1 MDAMKKGC
9 FIFILLL
16 VQLTSWAQIKRT
28 PEQDS
33 LIAQINRKTK
43 GDHENMLAQLGI
55 KTLRIG
61 ASGTATAPNAAN
73 YEESKAVIFPVLPSL
88 LTTKGGQKVT
98 TKKMW
103 ERVRRPELFEE
114 FDREIYGRV
123 PLNTPK
129 VQWIVVSSQDDKI
142 GNTEVLV
149 QKLQG
154 IVDHSNFPSIEVKMD
169 LTLTLPKKSAKP
181 VPVIVELS
189 FVFPASMRPPVPA
202 NTPVE
207 PTWQEQVI
215 ARGWGFATIIPT
227 SIQADNGAGLTKGI
241 IGLMNKGQHRKPEDW
256 GSLRAW
262 AWGTSR
268 VLDFFL
274 TQKQIDVKKIALMG
288 HSRYGKAVAVAMA
301 YDPRFATAFVSS
313 SGEGGLKIHR
323 RNYGEKVENVTG
335 SGEYHWMA
343 GNFIKYG
350 GPLQWSDLPVD
361 AHELL
366 ALCAPRPVFVG
377 AGSTGDLWVDPKG
390 MFEACVEADPAYRL
404 YGKVGIDR
412 IEFPTIGTGILTGQI
427 AWRQHEKGHTPGP
440 NWPFFLDFA
449 TKYFN

>member
-1 MDAMKKGC
+1 MKKAI
-9 FIFILLL
+9 FIFILLF
-16 VQLTSWAQIKRT
+16 VQLSSWGQIKRT

-33 LIAQINRKTK
+33 LIAQTNRKTK
-43 GDHENMLAQLGI
+43 WDHENMLAQLGI
-55 KTLRIG
+55 TSLRSG

-73 YEESKAVIFPVLPSL
+73 YDESKAVVFPNLPAL
-88 LTTKGGQKVT
+88 LITKGGQQVT
-98 TKKMW
+98 SKKMW
-103 ERVRRPELFEE
+103 EKVRRPELVEE

-123 PLNTPK
+123 PSNTPK
-129 VQWIVVSSQDDKI
+129 VQWVVVSTKDDKV
-142 GNTEVLV
+142 GNTDVTV

-154 IVDHSNFPSIEVKMD
+154 IVDNSIFPSIEVKMD
-169 LTLTLPKKSAKP
+169 LTLTLPKQSLKP

-189 FVFPASMRPPVPA
+189 FVFPAGMRPPVVPNA
-202 NTPVE
+202 PVE
-207 PTWQEQVI
+207 PTWQEQVVS
-215 ARGWGFATIIPT
+215 RGWGYATIIPT

-241 IGLMNKGQHRKPEDW
+241 IGLMNKGQNRKADDW

-268 VLDFFL
+268 MLDFFA
-274 TQKQIDVKKIALMG
+274 TQKQIDAKKIALMG

-404 YGKVGIDR
+404 YGKTGIER
-412 IEFPTIGTGILTGQI
+412 SEFPPIGTGILTGQI

-449 TKYFN
+449 TKHFK

>member
-1 MDAMKKGC
+1 MKKAV
-9 FIFILLL
+9 FIFILLF
-16 VQLTSWAQIKRT
+16 VQLSSWGQIKRT

-33 LIAQINRKTK
+33 LIAQTNRKTK
-43 GDHENMLAQLGI
+43 WDHENMMVQLGI
-55 KTLRIG
+55 TSLRTG

-73 YEESKAVIFPVLPSL
+73 YDESKAVIFPNLPAL
-88 LTTKGGQKVT
+88 LTTKDGLKVSS
-98 TKKMW
+98 KKMW

-123 PLNTPK
+123 PSNTPK
-129 VQWIVVSSQDDKI
+129 VQWVVVSTKDDKV
-142 GNTEVLV
+142 GNTDVTV

-154 IVDHSNFPSIEVKMD
+154 IVDNSIFPSIEVKMD
-169 LTLTLPKKSAKP
+169 LTLTLPKQSLKP

-189 FVFPASMRPPVPA
+189 FVFPAGMRPPVVPNA
-202 NTPVE
+202 PVE
-207 PTWQEQVI
+207 PTWQEQVVS
-215 ARGWGFATIIPT
+215 RGWGFATIIPT

-241 IGLMNKGQHRKPEDW
+241 IGLMNKGQNRKPDDW

-268 VLDFFL
+268 MLDFFAS
-274 TQKQIDVKKIALMG
+274 QKQIDAKKIALMG

-377 AGSTGDLWVDPKG
+377 AGSIGDFWVDPKG

-404 YGKVGIDR
+404 YGKVGIEPS
-412 IEFPTIGTGILTGQI
+412 EFPPIGTGILTGQI

-449 TKYFN
+449 AKHFK

>member
-1 MDAMKKGC
+1 MKKAI
-9 FIFILLL
+9 FIFILLF
-16 VQLTSWAQIKRT
+16 VQLSSWGQIKRT

-33 LIAQINRKTK
+33 LIAQTNRKTK
-43 GDHENMLAQLGI
+43 WDHENMMVQLGI
-55 KTLRIG
+55 TSLRTG

-73 YEESKAVIFPVLPSL
+73 YDESKAVIFPNLPAL
-88 LTTKGGQKVT
+88 LTTKDGLKVSS
-98 TKKMW
+98 KKMW

-129 VQWIVVSSQDDKI
+129 VQWVVVSTKDDKV
-142 GNTEVLV
+142 GNTDVTV

-154 IVDHSNFPSIEVKMD
+154 IVDNSIFPSIEVKMD
-169 LTLTLPKKSAKP
+169 LTLTLPKQSLKP

-189 FVFPASMRPPVPA
+189 FVFPAGMRPPVVPNA
-202 NTPVE
+202 PVE
-207 PTWQEQVI
+207 PTWQEQVVS
-215 ARGWGFATIIPT
+215 RGWGFATIIPT

-241 IGLMNKGQHRKPEDW
+241 IGLMNKGQNRKPDDW

-268 VLDFFL
+268 MLDFFAS
-274 TQKQIDVKKIALMG
+274 QKQIDAKKIALMG

-404 YGKVGIDR
+404 YGKVGIEPS
-412 IEFPTIGTGILTGQI
+412 EFPPIGTGILTGQI

-449 TKYFN
+449 AKHFK

>member
-1 MDAMKKGC
+1 MKKAI
-9 FIFILLL
+9 FIFILLF
-16 VQLTSWAQIKRT
+16 VQLSSWGQIKRT

-33 LIAQINRKTK
+33 LIAQTNRKTK
-43 GDHENMLAQLGI
+43 WDHENMMVQLGI
-55 KTLRIG
+55 TSLRTG

-73 YEESKAVIFPVLPSL
+73 YDESKAVIFPNLPAL
-88 LTTKGGQKVT
+88 LTTKDGLKVSS
-98 TKKMW
+98 KKMW

-114 FDREIYGRV
+114 FDRVIYGRV
-123 PLNTPK
+123 PSNTPK
-129 VQWIVVSSQDDKI
+129 VQWVVVSTKDDKV
-142 GNTEVLV
+142 GNTDVTV

-154 IVDHSNFPSIEVKMD
+154 IVDNSIFPSIEVKMD
-169 LTLTLPKKSAKP
+169 LTLTLPKQSLKP

-189 FVFPASMRPPVPA
+189 FVFPAGMRPPVVPNA
-202 NTPVE
+202 PVE
-207 PTWQEQVI
+207 PTWQEQVVS
-215 ARGWGFATIIPT
+215 RGWGFATIIPT

-241 IGLMNKGQHRKPEDW
+241 IGLMNKGQNRKPDDW

-268 VLDFFL
+268 MLDFFAS
-274 TQKQIDVKKIALMG
+274 QKQIDAKKIALMG

-377 AGSTGDLWVDPKG
+377 AGSIGDFWVDPKG

-404 YGKVGIDR
+404 YGKVGIEPS
-412 IEFPTIGTGILTGQI
+412 EFPPIGTGILTGQI

-449 TKYFN
+449 AKHFK

>member
-1 MDAMKKGC
+1 MKKAI
-9 FIFILLL
+9 FIFILLF
-16 VQLTSWAQIKRT
+16 VQLSSWGQIKRT

-33 LIAQINRKTK
+33 LIAQTNRKTK
-43 GDHENMLAQLGI
+43 WDHENMLAQLCI
-55 KTLRIG
+55 TSLRSG

-73 YEESKAVIFPVLPSL
+73 YDESKAVIFPNLPAL
-88 LTTKGGQKVT
+88 LITKGGQQVT
-98 TKKMW
+98 SKKIW
-103 ERVRRPELFEE
+103 EKVRRPELFEE

-123 PLNTPK
+123 PSNTPK
-129 VQWIVVSSQDDKI
+129 VQWVVVSTKDDKV
-142 GNTEVLV
+142 GNTDVTV

-154 IVDHSNFPSIEVKMD
+154 IVDNSIFPSIEVKMD
-169 LTLTLPKKSAKP
+169 LTLTLPKQSLKP

-189 FVFPASMRPPVPA
+189 FVFPAGMRPPLVSNA
-202 NTPVE
+202 PVE
-207 PTWQEQVI
+207 PTWQEQVVS
-215 ARGWGFATIIPT
+215 RGWGFATIIPT

-241 IGLMNKGQHRKPEDW
+241 IGLMNKGQNRKPDDW
-256 GSLRAW
+256 GTLRAW

-268 VLDFFL
+268 MLDFFAS
-274 TQKQIDVKKIALMG
+274 QKQIDAKKIALMG

-390 MFEACVEADPAYRL
+390 MFEACLESDPAYRL
-404 YGKVGIDR
+404 YGKTGIER
-412 IEFPTIGTGILTGQI
+412 SEFPPIGTGILTGQI

-449 TKYFN
+449 AKHFK

>member
-1 MDAMKKGC
+1 MKKAI
-9 FIFILLL
+9 FIFILLF
-16 VQLTSWAQIKRT
+16 VQLSSWGQIKRT

-33 LIAQINRKTK
+33 LIAQTNRKTK
-43 GDHENMLAQLGI
+43 WDHENMLAQLGI
-55 KTLRIG
+55 TNLRTG

-73 YEESKAVIFPVLPSL
+73 YEESKAVIFPNLPAL
-88 LTTKGGQKVT
+88 LKTKDGLKVSS
-98 TKKMW
+98 KKMW

-123 PLNTPK
+123 PSNTPK
-129 VQWIVVSSQDDKI
+129 VQWVVVSTKDDKI
-142 GNTEVLV
+142 GNTDVTV

-154 IVDHSNFPSIEVKMD
+154 IVDNSIFPSIEVKMD
-169 LTLTLPKKSAKP
+169 LTLTLPKQSLKP

-189 FVFPASMRPPVPA
+189 FVFPAGMRPPVAPNA
-202 NTPVE
+202 PVE
-207 PTWQEQVI
+207 PTWQEQVVS
-215 ARGWGFATIIPT
+215 RGWGFATIIPT

-241 IGLMNKGQHRKPEDW
+241 IGLMNKGQNRKPDDW

-268 VLDFFL
+268 MLDFFAS
-274 TQKQIDVKKIALMG
+274 QKQIDAKKIALMG

-335 SGEYHWMA
+335 SGEYHWMV

-350 GPLQWSDLPVD
+350 GPLQWGDLPVD

-377 AGSTGDLWVDPKG
+377 SGSTGDLWVDPKG

-404 YGKVGIDR
+404 YGKVGIEPS
-412 IEFPTIGTGILTGQI
+412 EFPPIGTGILTGQI

-449 TKYFN
+449 AKYFK

>member
-1 MDAMKKGC
+1 MKKAI
-9 FIFILLL
+9 FIFILLF
-16 VQLTSWAQIKRT
+16 VQLSSWGQIKRT

-33 LIAQINRKTK
+33 LIAQTNRKTK
-43 GDHENMLAQLGI
+43 WDHENMMVQLGI
-55 KTLRIG
+55 TSLRTG

-73 YEESKAVIFPVLPSL
+73 YDESKAVIFPNLPAL
-88 LTTKGGQKVT
+88 LTTKDGLKVSS
-98 TKKMW
+98 KKMW

-123 PLNTPK
+123 PSNTPK
-129 VQWIVVSSQDDKI
+129 VQWVVVSTKDDKV
-142 GNTEVLV
+142 GNTDVTV

-154 IVDHSNFPSIEVKMD
+154 IVDNSIFPSIEVKMD
-169 LTLTLPKKSAKP
+169 LTLTLPKQSLKP

-189 FVFPASMRPPVPA
+189 FVFPAGMRPPVVPNA
-202 NTPVE
+202 PVE
-207 PTWQEQVI
+207 PTWQEQVVS
-215 ARGWGFATIIPT
+215 RGWGFATIIPT

-241 IGLMNKGQHRKPEDW
+241 IGLMNKGQNRKPDDW

-268 VLDFFL
+268 MLDFFAS
-274 TQKQIDVKKIALMG
+274 QKQIDAKKIALMG

-377 AGSTGDLWVDPKG
+377 AGSIGDFWVDPKG

-404 YGKVGIDR
+404 YGKVGIEPS
-412 IEFPTIGTGILTGQI
+412 EFPPIGTGILTGQI

-449 TKYFN
+449 AKHFK

>member
-1 MDAMKKGC
+1 MKKAV
-9 FIFILLL
+9 FIFILLF
-16 VQLTSWAQIKRT
+16 VQLSSWGQIKRT

-33 LIAQINRKTK
+33 LIAQTNRKTK
-43 GDHENMLAQLGI
+43 WDHENMMVQLGI
-55 KTLRIG
+55 TSLRTG

-73 YEESKAVIFPVLPSL
+73 YNESKAVIFPNLPAL
-88 LTTKGGQKVT
+88 LTTKDGLKVSS
-98 TKKMW
+98 KKMW

-123 PLNTPK
+123 PSNTPK
-129 VQWIVVSSQDDKI
+129 VQWVVVSTKDDKV
-142 GNTEVLV
+142 GNTDVTV

-154 IVDHSNFPSIEVKMD
+154 IVDNSIFPSIEVKMD
-169 LTLTLPKKSAKP
+169 LTLTLPKQSLKP

-189 FVFPASMRPPVPA
+189 FVFPAGMRPPVVPNA
-202 NTPVE
+202 PVE
-207 PTWQEQVI
+207 PTWQEQVVS
-215 ARGWGFATIIPT
+215 RGWGFATIIPT

-241 IGLMNKGQHRKPEDW
+241 IGLMNKGQNRKPDDW

-268 VLDFFL
+268 MLDFFAS
-274 TQKQIDVKKIALMG
+274 QKQIDAKKIALMG

-404 YGKVGIDR
+404 YGKVGIEPS
-412 IEFPTIGTGILTGQI
+412 EFPPIGTGILTGQI

-449 TKYFN
+449 AKHFK

>member
-1 MDAMKKGC
+1 MKKAIL
-9 FIFILLL
+9 IFILLY
-16 VQLTSWAQIKRT
+16 VQLSSWGQIKRT

-33 LIAQINRKTK
+33 LIAQTNRKTK
-43 GDHENMLAQLGI
+43 WDHENMLAQLGI
-55 KTLRIG
+55 TSLRTG

-73 YEESKAVIFPVLPSL
+73 YDESKAVIFPNLPTL
-88 LTTKGGQKVT
+88 LITKVGQQVT
-98 TKKMW
+98 SKKMW
-103 ERVRRPELFEE
+103 EKVRRPELVEE

-123 PLNTPK
+123 PSNTPK
-129 VQWIVVSSQDDKI
+129 VQWVVVSTKDDKV
-142 GNTEVLV
+142 GNTDVTV

-154 IVDHSNFPSIEVKMD
+154 IVDNSIFPSIEVKMD
-169 LTLTLPKKSAKP
+169 LTLTLPKQSLKP

-189 FVFPASMRPPVPA
+189 FLFPAGMRPPVVPNAPA
-202 NTPVE
+202 E
-207 PTWQEQVI
+207 PTWQEQVVS
-215 ARGWGFATIIPT
+215 RGWGFATIIPT

-241 IGLMNKGQHRKPEDW
+241 IGLMNKGQNRKPDDW

-268 VLDFFL
+268 MLDFFA
-274 TQKQIDVKKIALMG
+274 TQKQIDAKKIALMG

-350 GPLQWSDLPVD
+350 GPLQWGDLPVD

-377 AGSTGDLWVDPKG
+377 SGSTGDLWVDPKG

-404 YGKVGIDR
+404 YGKVGIEPS
-412 IEFPTIGTGILTGQI
+412 EFPPIGTGILTGQI

-449 TKYFN
+449 AKHFK

>member
-1 MDAMKKGC
+1 MKKAI
-9 FIFILLL
+9 FIFILLF
-16 VQLTSWAQIKRT
+16 VQLSSWGQIKRT

-33 LIAQINRKTK
+33 LIAQTNRKTK
-43 GDHENMLAQLGI
+43 WDHENMLAQLGI
-55 KTLRIG
+55 TSLRSG

-73 YEESKAVIFPVLPSL
+73 YDESKAVVFPNLPAL
-88 LTTKGGQKVT
+88 LITKGGQQVT
-98 TKKMW
+98 SKKMW
-103 ERVRRPELFEE
+103 EKVRRPELVEE

-123 PLNTPK
+123 PSNTPK
-129 VQWIVVSSQDDKI
+129 VQWVVVSTKDDKV
-142 GNTEVLV
+142 GNTDVTV

-154 IVDHSNFPSIEVKMD
+154 IVDNSIFPSIEVKMD
-169 LTLTLPKKSAKP
+169 LTLTLPKQSLKP

-189 FVFPASMRPPVPA
+189 FVFPAGMRPPVVPNA
-202 NTPVE
+202 PVE

-215 ARGWGFATIIPT
+215 SRGWGYATIIPT

-241 IGLMNKGQHRKPEDW
+241 IGLMNKGQNRKADDW

-268 VLDFFL
+268 MLDFFAS
-274 TQKQIDVKKIALMG
+274 QKQIDAKKIALMG

-366 ALCAPRPVFVG
+366 ALCAPRPIFVG

-390 MFEACVEADPAYRL
+390 MFEACLESDPAYRL
-404 YGKVGIDR
+404 YGKTGIER
-412 IEFPTIGTGILTGQI
+412 SEFPPIGTGILTGQI

-449 TKYFN
+449 TKHFK

>member
-1 MDAMKKGC
+1 MKKAI
-9 FIFILLL
+9 FIFILLF
-16 VQLTSWAQIKRT
+16 VQLSSWGQIKRT

-33 LIAQINRKTK
+33 LIAQTNRKTK
-43 GDHENMLAQLGI
+43 WDHENMLAQLGI
-55 KTLRIG
+55 TSLRSG

-73 YEESKAVIFPVLPSL
+73 YDESKAVIFPNLPAL
-88 LTTKGGQKVT
+88 LITKGGQQVT
-98 TKKMW
+98 SKKMW
-103 ERVRRPELFEE
+103 ERDRRPELFQE

-123 PLNTPK
+123 PSNTPK
-129 VQWIVVSSQDDKI
+129 VQWVVVSTKDDKV
-142 GNTEVLV
+142 GNTDVTV

-154 IVDHSNFPSIEVKMD
+154 IVDNSIFPSIEVKMD
-169 LTLTLPKKSAKP
+169 LTLTLPKQSLKP

-189 FVFPASMRPPVPA
+189 FVFPAGMRPPLVSNA
-202 NTPVE
+202 PVE
-207 PTWQEQVI
+207 PTWQEQVVS
-215 ARGWGFATIIPT
+215 RGWGFATIIPT

-241 IGLMNKGQHRKPEDW
+241 IGLMNKGQNRKPDDW
-256 GSLRAW
+256 GTLRAW

-268 VLDFFL
+268 MLDFFA
-274 TQKQIDVKKIALMG
+274 TQKQIDAKKIALMG

-390 MFEACVEADPAYRL
+390 MFEACLEADPAYRL
-404 YGKVGIDR
+404 YGKTGIER
-412 IEFPTIGTGILTGQI
+412 SEFPPIGTGILTGQI

-449 TKYFN
+449 AKHFK

>member
-1 MDAMKKGC
+1 MKNVL
-9 FIFILLL
+9 FTLILLGVNL
-16 VQLTSWAQIKRT
+16 SSWGQIKRS

-33 LIAQINRKTK
+33 LIAQTNRKTK
-43 GDHENMLAQLGI
+43 WDHENMMAQLGI
-55 KTLRIG
+55 TSLRTG
-61 ASGTATAPNAAN
+61 ASGTPTAPNAAN
-73 YEESKAVIFPVLPSL
+73 YEESKAVIFPSLPAL
-88 LTTKGGQKVT
+88 LMTKKGQKVSS
-98 TKKMW
+98 KKMW
-103 ERVRRPELFEE
+103 EKVRRPELMEE

-123 PLNTPK
+123 PANTPK
-129 VQWIVVSSQDDKI
+129 VQWVVMSTKDDKV
-142 GNTEVLV
+142 GNTDVTV

-154 IVDHSNFPSIEVKMD
+154 IVDNSIDPSIEVKID
-169 LTLTLPKKSAKP
+169 LTLTLPKKSEKP

-189 FVFPASMRPPVPA
+189 FVFPPGMRPPVAA

-241 IGLMNKGQHRKPEDW
+241 IGLMNKGQNRKPEDW

-268 VLDFFL
+268 MLDFFV
-274 TQKQIDVKKIALMG
+274 TQKQIDAKKIALMG

-301 YDPRFATAFVSS
+301 YDSRFATAFVSS

-350 GPLQWSDLPVD
+350 GPLQWGDLPVD

-366 ALCAPRPVFVG
+366 ALSAPRPVFVG

-390 MFEACVEADPAYRL
+390 MFEACVGADPAYRL
-404 YGKVGIDR
+404 YGKVGIEPS
-412 IEFPTIGTGILTGQI
+412 EFPPIGTGILTGQI

-449 TKYFN
+449 AKHFK

>member
-1 MDAMKKGC
+1 MKKAI
-9 FIFILLL
+9 FIFILLF
-16 VQLTSWAQIKRT
+16 VQLSSWGQIKRT

-33 LIAQINRKTK
+33 LIAQTNRKTK
-43 GDHENMLAQLGI
+43 WDHENMMVQLGI
-55 KTLRIG
+55 TSLRTG
-61 ASGTATAPNAAN
+61 ASGTATATNAAN
-73 YEESKAVIFPVLPSL
+73 YDESKAVIFPNLPAL
-88 LTTKGGQKVT
+88 LTTKDGLKVSS
-98 TKKMW
+98 KKMW

-123 PLNTPK
+123 PSNTPK
-129 VQWIVVSSQDDKI
+129 VQWVVVSTKDDKV
-142 GNTEVLV
+142 GNTDVTV

-154 IVDHSNFPSIEVKMD
+154 IVDNSIFPSIEVKMD
-169 LTLTLPKKSAKP
+169 LTLTLPKQSLKP

-189 FVFPASMRPPVPA
+189 FVFPAGMRPPVVPNA
-202 NTPVE
+202 PVE
-207 PTWQEQVI
+207 PTWQEQVVS
-215 ARGWGFATIIPT
+215 RGWGFATIIPT

-241 IGLMNKGQHRKPEDW
+241 IGLMNKGQNRKPDDW

-268 VLDFFL
+268 MLDFFAS
-274 TQKQIDVKKIALMG
+274 QKQIDAKKIALMG

-404 YGKVGIDR
+404 YGKVGIEPS
-412 IEFPTIGTGILTGQI
+412 EFPPIGTGILTGQI

-449 TKYFN
+449 AKHFK

>member
-1 MDAMKKGC
+1 M
-9 FIFILLL
+9 
-16 VQLTSWAQIKRT
+16 QLSSWGQIKRT

-33 LIAQINRKTK
+33 LIAQTNRKTK
-43 GDHENMLAQLGI
+43 WDHENMMVQLGI
-55 KTLRIG
+55 TSLRTG

-73 YEESKAVIFPVLPSL
+73 YDESQAVIFPNLPAL
-88 LTTKGGQKVT
+88 LTTKDGLKVSS
-98 TKKMW
+98 KKMW

-123 PLNTPK
+123 PSNTPK
-129 VQWIVVSSQDDKI
+129 VQWVVVSTKDDKV
-142 GNTEVLV
+142 GNTDVTV

-154 IVDHSNFPSIEVKMD
+154 IVDNSIFPSIEVKMD
-169 LTLTLPKKSAKP
+169 LTLTLPKQSLKP

-189 FVFPASMRPPVPA
+189 FVFPAGMRPPVVPNA
-202 NTPVE
+202 PVE
-207 PTWQEQVI
+207 PTWQEQVVS
-215 ARGWGFATIIPT
+215 RGWGFATIIPT

-241 IGLMNKGQHRKPEDW
+241 IGLMNKGQNRKPDDW

-268 VLDFFL
+268 MLDFFAS
-274 TQKQIDVKKIALMG
+274 QKQIDAKKIALMG

-404 YGKVGIDR
+404 YGKVGIEPS
-412 IEFPTIGTGILTGQI
+412 EFPPIGTGILTGQI

-449 TKYFN
+449 AKYFK

>member
-1 MDAMKKGC
+1 
-9 FIFILLL
+9 
-16 VQLTSWAQIKRT
+16 
-28 PEQDS
+28 
-33 LIAQINRKTK
+33 
-43 GDHENMLAQLGI
+43 
-55 KTLRIG
+55 
-61 ASGTATAPNAAN
+61 
-73 YEESKAVIFPVLPSL
+73 
-88 LTTKGGQKVT
+88 
-98 TKKMW
+98 
-103 ERVRRPELFEE
+103 
-114 FDREIYGRV
+114 
-123 PLNTPK
+123 
-129 VQWIVVSSQDDKI
+129 VSSKDDKI
-142 GNTEVLV
+142 GNTEVKV

-154 IVDHSNFPSIEVKMD
+154 IVDNSIDPSIEVKID
-169 LTLTLPKKSAKP
+169 LTLTLPKESKKP

-189 FVFPASMRPPVPA
+189 FVFPPGMRPPVSA
-202 NTPVE
+202 NVPLE
-207 PTWQEQVI
+207 PKWQEQVI
-215 ARGWGFATIIPT
+215 TRGWGFATIIPT

-241 IGLMNKGQHRKPEDW
+241 IGLMNQGQNRKPDDW

-268 VLDFFL
+268 MLDFFS
-274 TQKQIDVKKIALMG
+274 TQKQIDAKRIALMG

-350 GPLQWSDLPVD
+350 GPLQWGDLPVD

-377 AGSTGDLWVDPKG
+377 SGSAGDLWVDPKG
-390 MFEACVEADPAYRL
+390 MFEACIEADPAYRL
-404 YGKVGIDR
+404 YGTTGIER
-412 IEFPTIGTGILTGQI
+412 VEFPPIGTVILTGQI

-449 TKYFN
+449 AKHFK

>member
-1 MDAMKKGC
+1 MKKAI
-9 FIFILLL
+9 FIFILLF
-16 VQLTSWAQIKRT
+16 VQLSSWGQIKRT

-33 LIAQINRKTK
+33 LIAQTNRKTK
-43 GDHENMLAQLGI
+43 WDHENMMVQLGI
-55 KTLRIG
+55 TSLRTG

-73 YEESKAVIFPVLPSL
+73 YDESKAVIFPNLPAL
-88 LTTKGGQKVT
+88 LTTKDGKKVG

-129 VQWIVVSSQDDKI
+129 VQWVAVSTKDDKV
-142 GNTEVLV
+142 GNTDVTV

-154 IVDHSNFPSIEVKMD
+154 IVDNSIFPSIEVKMD
-169 LTLTLPKKSAKP
+169 LTLTLPKQSLKP

-189 FVFPASMRPPVPA
+189 FVFPAGMRPPVVPNA
-202 NTPVE
+202 PVE
-207 PTWQEQVI
+207 PTWQEQVVS
-215 ARGWGFATIIPT
+215 RGWGFATIIPT

-241 IGLMNKGQHRKPEDW
+241 IGLMNKGQNRKPDDW

-268 VLDFFL
+268 MLDFFAS
-274 TQKQIDVKKIALMG
+274 QKQIDAKKIALMG

-404 YGKVGIDR
+404 YGKVGIEPS
-412 IEFPTIGTGILTGQI
+412 EFPPIGTGILTGQI

-449 TKYFN
+449 AKHFK

>member
-1 MDAMKKGC
+1 MKKAI
-9 FIFILLL
+9 FIFILLF
-16 VQLTSWAQIKRT
+16 VQLSSWGQIKRT

-33 LIAQINRKTK
+33 LIAQTNRKTK
-43 GDHENMLAQLGI
+43 WDHENMLAQLGI
-55 KTLRIG
+55 TSLRSG

-73 YEESKAVIFPVLPSL
+73 YDESKAVVFPNLPAL
-88 LTTKGGQKVT
+88 LITKGGQQVT
-98 TKKMW
+98 SKKMW
-103 ERVRRPELFEE
+103 EKVRRPELVEE

-123 PLNTPK
+123 PSNTPK
-129 VQWIVVSSQDDKI
+129 VQWVVVSTKDDKV
-142 GNTEVLV
+142 GNTDVTV

-154 IVDHSNFPSIEVKMD
+154 IVDNSIFPSIEVKMD
-169 LTLTLPKKSAKP
+169 LTLTLPKQSLKP

-189 FVFPASMRPPVPA
+189 FVFPAGMRPPVVPNA
-202 NTPVE
+202 PVE

-215 ARGWGFATIIPT
+215 SRGWGYATIIPT

-241 IGLMNKGQHRKPEDW
+241 IGLMNKGQNRKADDW

-268 VLDFFL
+268 MLDFFA
-274 TQKQIDVKKIALMG
+274 TQKQIDAKKIALMG

-404 YGKVGIDR
+404 YGKVGIEPS
-412 IEFPTIGTGILTGQI
+412 EFPPIGTGILTGQI

-449 TKYFN
+449 TKHFK

>member
-1 MDAMKKGC
+1 MKKAI
-9 FIFILLL
+9 FIFILLF
-16 VQLTSWAQIKRT
+16 VQLSSWGQIKRT

-33 LIAQINRKTK
+33 LIAQTNRKTK
-43 GDHENMLAQLGI
+43 WDHENMLAQLGI
-55 KTLRIG
+55 TSLRSG

-73 YEESKAVIFPVLPSL
+73 YDESKAVIFPNLPAL
-88 LTTKGGQKVT
+88 LITKGGQQVT
-98 TKKMW
+98 SKKMW
-103 ERVRRPELFEE
+103 EKVRRPELFEE

-123 PLNTPK
+123 PSNTPK
-129 VQWIVVSSQDDKI
+129 VQWVVVSTKDDKV
-142 GNTEVLV
+142 GNTDVTV

-154 IVDHSNFPSIEVKMD
+154 IVDNSIFPSIEVKMD
-169 LTLTLPKKSAKP
+169 LTLTLPKQSLKP

-189 FVFPASMRPPVPA
+189 FVFPAGMRPPLVSNA
-202 NTPVE
+202 PVE
-207 PTWQEQVI
+207 PTWQEQVVS
-215 ARGWGFATIIPT
+215 RGWGFATIIPT

-241 IGLMNKGQHRKPEDW
+241 IGLMNKGQNRKPDDW
-256 GSLRAW
+256 GTLRAW

-268 VLDFFL
+268 MLDFFAS
-274 TQKQIDVKKIALMG
+274 QKQIDAKKIALMG

-390 MFEACVEADPAYRL
+390 MFEACLEADPAYRL
-404 YGKVGIDR
+404 YGKTGIER
-412 IEFPTIGTGILTGQI
+412 SEFPPIGTGILTGQI

-449 TKYFN
+449 AKHFK

>member
-1 MDAMKKGC
+1 MKKAI
-9 FIFILLL
+9 FIFILLF
-16 VQLTSWAQIKRT
+16 VQLSSWGQIKRT

-33 LIAQINRKTK
+33 LIAQTNRKTK
-43 GDHENMLAQLGI
+43 WDHENMMVQLGI
-55 KTLRIG
+55 TSLRTG

-73 YEESKAVIFPVLPSL
+73 YDESKAVIFPNLPAL
-88 LTTKGGQKVT
+88 LTTKDGKKVG

-123 PLNTPK
+123 PSNTPK
-129 VQWIVVSSQDDKI
+129 VQWVVVSTKDDKV
-142 GNTEVLV
+142 GNTDVTV

-154 IVDHSNFPSIEVKMD
+154 IVDNSIFPSIEVKMD
-169 LTLTLPKKSAKP
+169 LTLTLPKQSLKP

-189 FVFPASMRPPVPA
+189 FVFPAGMRPPVVPNA
-202 NTPVE
+202 PVE
-207 PTWQEQVI
+207 PTWQEQVVS
-215 ARGWGFATIIPT
+215 RGWGFATIIPT

-241 IGLMNKGQHRKPEDW
+241 IGLMNKGQNRKPDDW

-268 VLDFFL
+268 MLDFFAS
-274 TQKQIDVKKIALMG
+274 QKQIDAKKIALMG

-377 AGSTGDLWVDPKG
+377 AGSTGDFWVDPKG

-404 YGKVGIDR
+404 YGKVGIEPS
-412 IEFPTIGTGILTGQI
+412 EFPPIGTGILTGQI

-449 TKYFN
+449 AKHFK

>member
-1 MDAMKKGC
+1 MKKAI
-9 FIFILLL
+9 FIFILLF
-16 VQLTSWAQIKRT
+16 VQLSSWGQIKRT

-33 LIAQINRKTK
+33 LIAQTNRKTK
-43 GDHENMLAQLGI
+43 WDHENMMVQLGI
-55 KTLRIG
+55 TSLRTG

-73 YEESKAVIFPVLPSL
+73 YDESKAVIFPNLPAL
-88 LTTKGGQKVT
+88 LTTKDGLKVSS
-98 TKKMW
+98 KKMW

-123 PLNTPK
+123 PSNTPK
-129 VQWIVVSSQDDKI
+129 VQWVVVSTKDDKV
-142 GNTEVLV
+142 GNTDVTV

-154 IVDHSNFPSIEVKMD
+154 IVDNSIFPSIEVKMD
-169 LTLTLPKKSAKP
+169 LTLTLPKQSLKP

-189 FVFPASMRPPVPA
+189 FVFPAGMRPPVVPNA
-202 NTPVE
+202 PVE
-207 PTWQEQVI
+207 PTWQEQVVS
-215 ARGWGFATIIPT
+215 RGWGFATIIPT

-241 IGLMNKGQHRKPEDW
+241 IGLMNKGQNRKPDDW

-268 VLDFFL
+268 MLDFFAS
-274 TQKQIDVKKIALMG
+274 QKQIDAKKIALMG

-404 YGKVGIDR
+404 YGKVGIEPS
-412 IEFPTIGTGILTGQI
+412 EFPPIGTGILTGQI

-449 TKYFN
+449 AKHFK

>member
-1 MDAMKKGC
+1 MKKAI
-9 FIFILLL
+9 FIFILLF
-16 VQLTSWAQIKRT
+16 VQLSSWGQIKRT

-33 LIAQINRKTK
+33 LIAQTNRKTK
-43 GDHENMLAQLGI
+43 WDHENMMVQLGI
-55 KTLRIG
+55 TSLRTG

-73 YEESKAVIFPVLPSL
+73 YDESKAVIFPNLPAL
-88 LTTKGGQKVT
+88 LTTKDGKKVG

-103 ERVRRPELFEE
+103 EKVRRPELVEE

-123 PLNTPK
+123 PSNTPK
-129 VQWIVVSSQDDKI
+129 VQWVVVSTKDDKV
-142 GNTEVLV
+142 GNTDVTV

-154 IVDHSNFPSIEVKMD
+154 IVDNSIFPSIEVKMD
-169 LTLTLPKKSAKP
+169 LTLTLPKQSLKP

-189 FVFPASMRPPVPA
+189 FVFPAGMRPPVVPNA
-202 NTPVE
+202 PVE
-207 PTWQEQVI
+207 PTWQEQVVS
-215 ARGWGFATIIPT
+215 RGWGFATIIPT

-241 IGLMNKGQHRKPEDW
+241 IGLMNKGQNRKPDDW

-268 VLDFFL
+268 MLDFFA
-274 TQKQIDVKKIALMG
+274 TQKQIDAKKIALMG

-390 MFEACVEADPAYRL
+390 MFEACLEADPAYRL
-404 YGKVGIDR
+404 YGKVGIEPS
-412 IEFPTIGTGILTGQI
+412 EFPPIGTGILTGQI

-449 TKYFN
+449 TKHFK

>member
-1 MDAMKKGC
+1 
-9 FIFILLL
+9 
-16 VQLTSWAQIKRT
+16 
-28 PEQDS
+28 
-33 LIAQINRKTK
+33 
-43 GDHENMLAQLGI
+43 MLAQLGI
-55 KTLRIG
+55 TSLRTG

-73 YEESKAVIFPVLPSL
+73 YDESKAVIFPNLPTL
-88 LTTKGGQKVT
+88 LITKVGQQVT
-98 TKKMW
+98 SKKMW

-123 PLNTPK
+123 PSNTPK
-129 VQWIVVSSQDDKI
+129 VQWVVVSTKDDKI
-142 GNTEVLV
+142 GNTDVTV

-154 IVDHSNFPSIEVKMD
+154 IVDNSIFPSIEVKMD
-169 LTLTLPKKSAKP
+169 LTLTLPKQSLKP

-189 FVFPASMRPPVPA
+189 FVFPAGMRPPVAPNA
-202 NTPVE
+202 PVE
-207 PTWQEQVI
+207 PTWQEQVVS
-215 ARGWGFATIIPT
+215 RGWGFATIIPT

-241 IGLMNKGQHRKPEDW
+241 IGLMNKGQNRKPDDW

-268 VLDFFL
+268 MLDFFA
-274 TQKQIDVKKIALMG
+274 TQKQIDAKKIALMG

-404 YGKVGIDR
+404 YGKVGIEPS
-412 IEFPTIGTGILTGQI
+412 EFPPIGTGILTGQI

-449 TKYFN
+449 AKYFK

>member
-1 MDAMKKGC
+1 MKKAI
-9 FIFILLL
+9 FIFILLF
-16 VQLTSWAQIKRT
+16 VQLSSWGQIKRT

-33 LIAQINRKTK
+33 LIAQTNRKTK
-43 GDHENMLAQLGI
+43 WDHENMMVQLGI
-55 KTLRIG
+55 TSLRTG

-73 YEESKAVIFPVLPSL
+73 YDESKAVIFPNLPAL
-88 LTTKGGQKVT
+88 LTTKDGLKVSS
-98 TKKMW
+98 KKMW

-114 FDREIYGRV
+114 FDRVIYGRV
-123 PLNTPK
+123 PSNTPK
-129 VQWIVVSSQDDKI
+129 VQWVVVSTKDDKV
-142 GNTEVLV
+142 GNTDVTV

-154 IVDHSNFPSIEVKMD
+154 IVDNSIFPSIEVKMD
-169 LTLTLPKKSAKP
+169 LTLTLPKQSLKP

-189 FVFPASMRPPVPA
+189 FVFPAGMRPPVVPNA
-202 NTPVE
+202 PVE
-207 PTWQEQVI
+207 PTWQEQVVS
-215 ARGWGFATIIPT
+215 RGWGFATIIPT

-241 IGLMNKGQHRKPEDW
+241 IGLMNKGQNRKPDDW

-268 VLDFFL
+268 MLDFFAS
-274 TQKQIDVKKIALMG
+274 QKQIDAKKIALMG

-404 YGKVGIDR
+404 YGKVGIEPS
-412 IEFPTIGTGILTGQI
+412 EFPPIGTGILTGQI

-449 TKYFN
+449 AKHFK

>member
-1 MDAMKKGC
+1 MKKAI
-9 FIFILLL
+9 FIFILLF
-16 VQLTSWAQIKRT
+16 VQLSSWGQIKRT

-33 LIAQINRKTK
+33 LIAQTNRKTK
-43 GDHENMLAQLGI
+43 WDHENMMVQLGI
-55 KTLRIG
+55 TSLRTG

-73 YEESKAVIFPVLPSL
+73 YDESKAVIFPNLPAL
-88 LTTKGGQKVT
+88 LTTKDGKKVG

-123 PLNTPK
+123 PSNTPK
-129 VQWIVVSSQDDKI
+129 VQWVVVSTKDDKV
-142 GNTEVLV
+142 GNTDVTV

-154 IVDHSNFPSIEVKMD
+154 IVDNSIFPSIEVKMD
-169 LTLTLPKKSAKP
+169 LTLTLPKQSLKP

-189 FVFPASMRPPVPA
+189 FVFPAGMRPPVVPNA
-202 NTPVE
+202 PVE
-207 PTWQEQVI
+207 PTWQEQVVS
-215 ARGWGFATIIPT
+215 RGWGFATIIPT

-241 IGLMNKGQHRKPEDW
+241 IGLMNKGQNRKPDDW

-268 VLDFFL
+268 MLDFFAS
-274 TQKQIDVKKIALMG
+274 QKQIDAKKIALMG
-288 HSRYGKAVAVAMA
+288 HSRYGKAVAVAVA

-404 YGKVGIDR
+404 YGKVGIEPS
-412 IEFPTIGTGILTGQI
+412 EFPPIGTGILTGQI

-449 TKYFN
+449 AKHFK

>member
-1 MDAMKKGC
+1 MKKAI
-9 FIFILLL
+9 FIFILLF
-16 VQLTSWAQIKRT
+16 VQLSSWGQIKRT

-33 LIAQINRKTK
+33 LIAQTNRKTK
-43 GDHENMLAQLGI
+43 WDHENMLAQLGI
-55 KTLRIG
+55 TSLRSG

-73 YEESKAVIFPVLPSL
+73 YDESKAVIFPNLPAL
-88 LTTKGGQKVT
+88 LITKGGQQVT
-98 TKKMW
+98 SKKMW
-103 ERVRRPELFEE
+103 EKVRRPELFEE

-123 PLNTPK
+123 PSNTPK
-129 VQWIVVSSQDDKI
+129 VQWVVVSTKDDKV
-142 GNTEVLV
+142 GNTDVTV

-154 IVDHSNFPSIEVKMD
+154 IVDNSIFPSIEVKMD
-169 LTLTLPKKSAKP
+169 LTLTLPKQSLKP

-189 FVFPASMRPPVPA
+189 FVFPAGMRPPVVSNA
-202 NTPVE
+202 PVE

-215 ARGWGFATIIPT
+215 SRGWGYATIIPT

-241 IGLMNKGQHRKPEDW
+241 IGLMNKGQNRKPDDW
-256 GSLRAW
+256 GTLRAW

-268 VLDFFL
+268 MLDFFAS
-274 TQKQIDVKKIALMG
+274 QKQIDAKKIALMG

-404 YGKVGIDR
+404 YGKTGIER
-412 IEFPTIGTGILTGQI
+412 SEFPPIGTGILTGQI

-449 TKYFN
+449 AKHFK

>member
-1 MDAMKKGC
+1 MKKAI
-9 FIFILLL
+9 FIFILLF
-16 VQLTSWAQIKRT
+16 VQLSSWGQIKRT

-33 LIAQINRKTK
+33 LIAQTNRKTK
-43 GDHENMLAQLGI
+43 WDHENMMVQLGI
-55 KTLRIG
+55 TSLRTG

-73 YEESKAVIFPVLPSL
+73 YDESKAVIFPNLPAL
-88 LTTKGGQKVT
+88 LTTKDGLKVSS
-98 TKKMW
+98 KKMW

-123 PLNTPK
+123 PSNTPK
-129 VQWIVVSSQDDKI
+129 VQWVVVSTKDDKV
-142 GNTEVLV
+142 GNTDVTV

-154 IVDHSNFPSIEVKMD
+154 IVDNSIFPSIEVKMD
-169 LTLTLPKKSAKP
+169 LTLTLPKQSLKP

-189 FVFPASMRPPVPA
+189 FVFPAGMRPPVVPNA
-202 NTPVE
+202 PVE
-207 PTWQEQVI
+207 PTWQEQVVS
-215 ARGWGFATIIPT
+215 RGWGFATIIPT

-241 IGLMNKGQHRKPEDW
+241 IGLMNKGQNRKPDDW

-268 VLDFFL
+268 MLDFFAS
-274 TQKQIDVKKIALMG
+274 QKQIDAKKIALMG

-377 AGSTGDLWVDPKG
+377 AGSTGDFWVDPKG

-404 YGKVGIDR
+404 YGKVGIEPS
-412 IEFPTIGTGILTGQI
+412 EFPPIGTGILTGQI

-449 TKYFN
+449 AKHFK

>member
-1 MDAMKKGC
+1 MKKAI
-9 FIFILLL
+9 FIFILLF
-16 VQLTSWAQIKRT
+16 VQLSSWGQIKRT

-33 LIAQINRKTK
+33 LIAQTNRKTK
-43 GDHENMLAQLGI
+43 WDHENMMVQLGI
-55 KTLRIG
+55 TSLRTG

-73 YEESKAVIFPVLPSL
+73 YDESKAVIFPNLPAL
-88 LTTKGGQKVT
+88 LTTKDGLKVSS
-98 TKKMW
+98 KKMW

-129 VQWIVVSSQDDKI
+129 VQWVVVSTKDDKV
-142 GNTEVLV
+142 GNTDVTV

-154 IVDHSNFPSIEVKMD
+154 IVDNSIFPSIEVKMD
-169 LTLTLPKKSAKP
+169 LTLTLPKQSLKP

-189 FVFPASMRPPVPA
+189 FVFPAGMRPPVVPNA
-202 NTPVE
+202 PVE
-207 PTWQEQVI
+207 PTWQEQVVS
-215 ARGWGFATIIPT
+215 RGWGFATIIPT

-241 IGLMNKGQHRKPEDW
+241 IGLMNKGQNRKPDDW

-268 VLDFFL
+268 MLDFFAS
-274 TQKQIDVKKIALMG
+274 QKQIDAKKIALMG

-377 AGSTGDLWVDPKG
+377 AGSIGDFWVDPKG

-404 YGKVGIDR
+404 YGKVGIEPS
-412 IEFPTIGTGILTGQI
+412 EFPPIGTGILTGQI

-449 TKYFN
+449 AKHFK

>member
-1 MDAMKKGC
+1 MKKAIL
-9 FIFILLL
+9 IFILLY
-16 VQLTSWAQIKRT
+16 VQLSSWGQIKRT

-33 LIAQINRKTK
+33 LIAQTNRKTK
-43 GDHENMLAQLGI
+43 WDHENMLAQLGI
-55 KTLRIG
+55 TSLRTG

-73 YEESKAVIFPVLPSL
+73 YDESKAVIFPNLPTL
-88 LTTKGGQKVT
+88 LITKVGQQVT
-98 TKKMW
+98 SKKMW
-103 ERVRRPELFEE
+103 EKVRRPELVEE

-123 PLNTPK
+123 PSNTPK
-129 VQWIVVSSQDDKI
+129 VQWVVVSTKDDKV
-142 GNTEVLV
+142 GNTDVTV

-154 IVDHSNFPSIEVKMD
+154 IVDNSIFPSIEVKMD
-169 LTLTLPKKSAKP
+169 LTLTLPKQSLKP

-189 FVFPASMRPPVPA
+189 FLFPAGMRPPVVPNAPA
-202 NTPVE
+202 E
-207 PTWQEQVI
+207 PTWQEQVVS
-215 ARGWGFATIIPT
+215 RGWGFATIIPT

-241 IGLMNKGQHRKPEDW
+241 IGLMNKGQNRKPDDW

-268 VLDFFL
+268 MLDFFAS
-274 TQKQIDVKKIALMG
+274 QKQIDAKKIALMG

-404 YGKVGIDR
+404 YGKVGIEPS
-412 IEFPTIGTGILTGQI
+412 EFPPIGTGILTGQI

-449 TKYFN
+449 AKYFK

>member
-1 MDAMKKGC
+1 MKKAI

-16 VQLTSWAQIKRT
+16 VQLSSWGQIKRT

-33 LIAQINRKTK
+33 LIAQTNRKTK
-43 GDHENMLAQLGI
+43 WDHENMMVQLGI
-55 KTLRIG
+55 TSLRTG

-73 YEESKAVIFPVLPSL
+73 YDESKAVIFPNLPAL
-88 LTTKGGQKVT
+88 LTTKDGKKVG

-123 PLNTPK
+123 PSNTPK
-129 VQWIVVSSQDDKI
+129 VQWVVVSTKDDKV
-142 GNTEVLV
+142 GNTDVTV

-154 IVDHSNFPSIEVKMD
+154 IVDNSIFPSIEVKMD
-169 LTLTLPKKSAKP
+169 LTLTLPKQSLKP

-189 FVFPASMRPPVPA
+189 FVFPAGMRPPVVPNA
-202 NTPVE
+202 PVE
-207 PTWQEQVI
+207 PTWQEQVVS
-215 ARGWGFATIIPT
+215 RGWGFATIIPT

-241 IGLMNKGQHRKPEDW
+241 IGLMNKGQNRKPDDW

-268 VLDFFL
+268 MLDFFAS
-274 TQKQIDVKKIALMG
+274 QKQIDAKKIALMG

-404 YGKVGIDR
+404 YGKVGIEPS
-412 IEFPTIGTGILTGQI
+412 EFPPIGTGILTGQI

-449 TKYFN
+449 AKHFK

>member
-1 MDAMKKGC
+1 MKKAI
-9 FIFILLL
+9 FIFILLF
-16 VQLTSWAQIKRT
+16 VQLSSWGQIKRT

-33 LIAQINRKTK
+33 LIAQTNRKTK
-43 GDHENMLAQLGI
+43 WDHENMMVQLGI
-55 KTLRIG
+55 TSLRTG

-73 YEESKAVIFPVLPSL
+73 YDEAKAVIFPNLPAL
-88 LTTKGGQKVT
+88 LTTKDGLKVSS
-98 TKKMW
+98 KKMW

-123 PLNTPK
+123 PSNTPK
-129 VQWIVVSSQDDKI
+129 VQWVVVSTKDDKV
-142 GNTEVLV
+142 GNTDVTV

-154 IVDHSNFPSIEVKMD
+154 IVDNSIFPSIEVKMD
-169 LTLTLPKKSAKP
+169 LTLTLPKQSLKP

-189 FVFPASMRPPVPA
+189 FVFPAGMRPPVVPNA
-202 NTPVE
+202 PVE
-207 PTWQEQVI
+207 PTWQEQVVS
-215 ARGWGFATIIPT
+215 RGWGFATIIPT

-241 IGLMNKGQHRKPEDW
+241 IGLMNKGQNRKPDDW

-268 VLDFFL
+268 MLDFFAS
-274 TQKQIDVKKIALMG
+274 QKQIDAKKIALMG

-377 AGSTGDLWVDPKG
+377 AGSIGDFWVDPKG

-404 YGKVGIDR
+404 YGKVGIEPS
-412 IEFPTIGTGILTGQI
+412 EFPPIGTGILTGQI

-449 TKYFN
+449 AKHFK

>member
-1 MDAMKKGC
+1 MKKAIL
-9 FIFILLL
+9 IFILLY
-16 VQLTSWAQIKRT
+16 VQLSSWGQIKRT

-33 LIAQINRKTK
+33 LIAQTNRKTK
-43 GDHENMLAQLGI
+43 WDHENMLAQLGI
-55 KTLRIG
+55 TSLRTG

-73 YEESKAVIFPVLPSL
+73 YDESKAVIFPNLPTL
-88 LTTKGGQKVT
+88 LITKVGQQVT
-98 TKKMW
+98 SKKMW
-103 ERVRRPELFEE
+103 EKVRRPELVEE

-123 PLNTPK
+123 PSNTPK
-129 VQWIVVSSQDDKI
+129 VQWVVVSTKDDKV
-142 GNTEVLV
+142 GNTDVTV

-154 IVDHSNFPSIEVKMD
+154 IVDNSIFPSIEVKMD
-169 LTLTLPKKSAKP
+169 LTLTLPKQSLKP

-189 FVFPASMRPPVPA
+189 FLFPAGMRPPVVPNAPA
-202 NTPVE
+202 E
-207 PTWQEQVI
+207 PTWQEQVVS
-215 ARGWGFATIIPT
+215 RGWGFATIIPT

-241 IGLMNKGQHRKPEDW
+241 IGLMNKGQNRKPDDW

-268 VLDFFL
+268 MLDFFA
-274 TQKQIDVKKIALMG
+274 TQKQIDAKKIALMG

-350 GPLQWSDLPVD
+350 GPLQWGDLPVD

-377 AGSTGDLWVDPKG
+377 SGSTGDLWVDPKG

-404 YGKVGIDR
+404 YGKVGIEPS
-412 IEFPTIGTGILTGQI
+412 EFPPIGTGILTGQI

-449 TKYFN
+449 AKYFK

>member
-1 MDAMKKGC
+1 MKKAI
-9 FIFILLL
+9 FIFILLF
-16 VQLTSWAQIKRT
+16 VQLSSWGQIKRT

-33 LIAQINRKTK
+33 LIAQTNRKTK
-43 GDHENMLAQLGI
+43 WDHEIMMVQLGI
-55 KTLRIG
+55 TSLRTG

-73 YEESKAVIFPVLPSL
+73 YDESKAVIFPNLPAL
-88 LTTKGGQKVT
+88 LTTKDGKKVG

-123 PLNTPK
+123 PSNTPK
-129 VQWIVVSSQDDKI
+129 VQWVVVSTKDDKV
-142 GNTEVLV
+142 GNTDVTV

-154 IVDHSNFPSIEVKMD
+154 IVDNSIFPSIEVKMD
-169 LTLTLPKKSAKP
+169 LTLTLPKQSLKP

-189 FVFPASMRPPVPA
+189 FVFPAGMRPPVVPNA
-202 NTPVE
+202 PVE
-207 PTWQEQVI
+207 PTWQEQVVS
-215 ARGWGFATIIPT
+215 RGWGFATIIPT

-241 IGLMNKGQHRKPEDW
+241 IGLMNKGQNRKPDDW

-268 VLDFFL
+268 MLDFFAS
-274 TQKQIDVKKIALMG
+274 QKQIDAKKIALMG

-377 AGSTGDLWVDPKG
+377 AGSIGDFWVDPKG

-404 YGKVGIDR
+404 YGKVGIEPS
-412 IEFPTIGTGILTGQI
+412 EFPPIGTGILTGQI

-449 TKYFN
+449 AKHFK

>member
-1 MDAMKKGC
+1 MKKAI

-16 VQLTSWAQIKRT
+16 VQLSSWGQIKRT

-33 LIAQINRKTK
+33 LIAQTNRKTK
-43 GDHENMLAQLGI
+43 WDHENMMVQLGI
-55 KTLRIG
+55 TSLRTG

-73 YEESKAVIFPVLPSL
+73 YDESKAVIFPNLPAL
-88 LTTKGGQKVT
+88 LTTKDGLKVSS
-98 TKKMW
+98 KKMW

-123 PLNTPK
+123 PSNTPK
-129 VQWIVVSSQDDKI
+129 VQWVVVSTKDDKV
-142 GNTEVLV
+142 GNTDVTV

-154 IVDHSNFPSIEVKMD
+154 IVDNSIFPSIEVKMD
-169 LTLTLPKKSAKP
+169 LTLTLPKQSLKP

-189 FVFPASMRPPVPA
+189 FVFPAGMRPPVVPNA
-202 NTPVE
+202 PVE
-207 PTWQEQVI
+207 PTWQEQVVS
-215 ARGWGFATIIPT
+215 RGWGFATIIPT

-241 IGLMNKGQHRKPEDW
+241 IGLMNKGQNRKPDDW

-268 VLDFFL
+268 MLDFFAS
-274 TQKQIDVKKIALMG
+274 QKQIDAKKIALMG
-288 HSRYGKAVAVAMA
+288 HSRYGKAVAVAVA

-404 YGKVGIDR
+404 YGKVGIEPS
-412 IEFPTIGTGILTGQI
+412 EFPPIGTGILTGQI

-449 TKYFN
+449 AKHFK

>member
-1 MDAMKKGC
+1 MKKAI
-9 FIFILLL
+9 FIFILLF
-16 VQLTSWAQIKRT
+16 VQLSSWGQIKRT

-33 LIAQINRKTK
+33 LIAQTNRKTK
-43 GDHENMLAQLGI
+43 WDHENMLAQLGI
-55 KTLRIG
+55 TSLRSG

-73 YEESKAVIFPVLPSL
+73 YDESKAVIFPNLPAL
-88 LTTKGGQKVT
+88 LITKGGQQVT
-98 TKKMW
+98 SKKMW
-103 ERVRRPELFEE
+103 EKVRRPELVEE

-123 PLNTPK
+123 PSNTPK
-129 VQWIVVSSQDDKI
+129 VQWVVVSTKDDKV
-142 GNTEVLV
+142 GNTDVTV

-154 IVDHSNFPSIEVKMD
+154 IVDNSIFPSIEVKMD
-169 LTLTLPKKSAKP
+169 LTLTLPKQSLKP

-189 FVFPASMRPPVPA
+189 FVFPAGMRPPVVPNA
-202 NTPVE
+202 PVE

-215 ARGWGFATIIPT
+215 SRGWGFATIIPT

-241 IGLMNKGQHRKPEDW
+241 IGLMNKGQNRKADDW

-268 VLDFFL
+268 MLDFFA
-274 TQKQIDVKKIALMG
+274 TQKQIDAKKIALMG

-404 YGKVGIDR
+404 YGKTGIER
-412 IEFPTIGTGILTGQI
+412 SEFPPIGTGILTGQI

-449 TKYFN
+449 TKHFK